1 MEEFSLVRTRSKRKY
16 KKLDSVTSKA
26 TKNYNTSQESSD
38 DSTDSE
44 SYETVIDELSFYYA
58 DDSEWEVS
66 DFQSTDDSDD
76 EWIDN

>member
-1 MEEFSLVRTRSKRKY
+1 MTAQTQNLIKPSLM
-16 KKLDSVTSKA
+16 
-26 TKNYNTSQESSD
+26 
-38 DSTDSE
+38 
-44 SYETVIDELSFYYA
+44 SFYHA